1 MSTANKILMGAAG
14 AAGGGPSDDE
24 FNRVSFLSHFDGENN
39 GVNNVFDDGS
49 ASNHTITANGNATQ
63 GSFGPFARPDGEFA
77 EHFDGG
83 GTHHCAADADFAFGT
98 GDFCMEAWVFVD
110 ADDYNFSR
118 VLSFGPVYGTGDSHG
133 ITVDHTDYSHK
144 TRYYDSSSNFFLYS
158 SAATPRNIWFHVAV
172 TKASNTV
179 RLFINGTVEA
189 SGTNTNP
196 PEDSST
202 NTVAIGN
209 ARPAE
214 VGTGADFQ
222 GFISN
227 ARVVKGSAVYTSN
240 FTPPTAPLT
249 AITNTKLLTCQ
260 SNRFVDNSAEAHA
273 ILIGGTAGTVQV
285 SAFGPFLTSAV
296 YKPAVNGASAYFD
309 GSGDDLVAADS
320 SDFELGSGD
329 FTISMW
335 MYPDSI
341 SPTSTVEALISHAS
355 HSGGVGWAMWW
366 QTNSGLNRL
375 RFFVNGTA
383 RQYETNIDFTG
394 NQWTYVTAVRTG
406 NTLKLFVN
414 GVEGLSTSFADFNNS
429 TTTLTIGSSTNWN
442 SNYPFSGYLSDVRVV
457 KGTAVYTSNFTPPTA
472 PLTAVTNTKLLLN
485 MADGQAID
493 SAAQNNL
500 TLFGTAKL
508 STGQAKFG
516 NTSLL
521 LDGNS
526 DYATFPEN
534 GGNNIDGPGNWTVEF
549 FWRPVNKT
557 SPQYQEIIT
566 KGSGFQMLTNNG
578 SLQFGLSANNSG
590 TYFIN
595 NSGGT
600 TLDNDTWYH
609 IAVVK
614 NGTSYNVYLNGTNEA
629 NLDGTSSSN
638 VGTGGDP
645 WFLGTL
651 RTAETTYPSNGYL
664 DEVRISRFARYTGN
678 FTAPTE
684 PFADKGQDA

>member
-49 ASNHTITANGNATQ
+49 ASNHTITANGNVTQ
-63 GSFGPFARPDGEFA
+63 GSFGPFARPDGEWGVD
-77 EHFDGG
+77 FDGG

-179 RLFINGTVEA
+179 RLFINGTVED

-227 ARVVKGSAVYTSN
+227 ARVVKGSAVYTSD

-273 ILIGGTAGTVQV
+273 ILINGTAGAVQV
-285 SAFGPFLTSAV
+285 SAFGPFLTSSV
-296 YKPAVNGASAYFD
+296 YDPAVNGASLATPAAGDYFSFGNIGLD
-309 GSGDDLVAADS
+309 GH
-320 SDFELGSGD
+320 SGD
-329 FTISMW
+329 F
-335 MYPDSI
+335 SI
-341 SPTSTVEALISHAS
+341 EAWIYPTSYSLYSNTIYGQGGSGATNNLLEISLNSSGQPHAFINQGS
-355 HSGGVGWAMWW
+355 VTLQSTFVCPLNSWTFVQLKRTSG
-366 QTNSGLNRL
+366 
-375 RFFVNGTA
+375 
-383 RQYETNIDFTG
+383 
-394 NQWTYVTAVRTG
+394 
-406 NTLKLFVN
+406 TLDIFIN
-414 GVEGLSTSFADFNNS
+414 GVQSSTVSNTA
-429 TTTLTIGSSTNWN
+429 TIGSPNRGFVGTQSYDAGVSTR
-442 SNYPFSGYLSDVRVV
+442 SFFGFICDVRVSV
-457 KGTAVYTSNFTPPTA
+457 VTRSVSLPTA
-472 PLTAVTNTKLLLN
+472 PLAVIDSNTKLLLN

-493 SAAQNNL
+493 STAQNNL
-500 TLFGTAKL
+500 TLAGNAKI

-516 NTSLL
+516 NTSMVF
-521 LDGNS
+521 DGTG
-526 DYATFPEN
+526 DYAKTIFKTSFGTGNFTIEYFFRVGSVSTN
-534 GGNNIDGPGNWTVEF
+534 QNLFQFGGSFLPNDDGGPGLGIRTSR
-549 FWRPVNKT
+549 WRLYTGANTATHHSSAGP
-557 SPQYQEIIT
+557 S
-566 KGSGFQMLTNNG
+566 NN
-578 SLQFGLSANNSG
+578 
-590 TYFIN
+590 
-595 NSGGT
+595 
-600 TLDNDTWYH
+600 TWYH
-609 IAVVK
+609 IAVVR
-614 NGTSYNVYLNGTNEA
+614 NGTTTKLYVDGVETISVSDSYDYSPRKYLLLGGGF
-629 NLDGTSSSN
+629 DGSY
-638 VGTGGDP
+638 DM
-645 WFLGTL
+645 
-651 RTAETTYPSNGYL
+651 NGYM
-664 DEVRISRFARYTGN
+664 DEFRISHMARYTSN